1 MARTKTVTP
10 ESLAALGAEALAE
23 LLIAHAATDPALR
36 KKLDMLLAGTEGPGK
51 LAAEIEKRIKTIG
64 RSRSFVDW
72 EKRKSLAHELDHLR
86 ATIATRL
93 AKQDAAR
100 AIDLLWDFISIA
112 DAVMQRVGDGIGEVE
127 AVFDAAM
134 ADLGRLSAAE
144 PPGEGKALARRVL
157 AYCEGDG
164 VGATDALI
172 RHMSEALGAGGRAEI
187 RSKTEAALKAAPRS
201 SGPQDWGADAKRR
214 HLAFRLALLADLEND
229 ADAFIAAIRA
239 GGLESTH
246 ALDVAERL
254 ATANRP
260 AEALDWL
267 DKPRR
272 RIEDD
277 DEYGDDVA
285 ATDLRIAALEALGRK
300 DEAQAVRW
308 RHFERFLSAEH
319 LRAYLK
325 RLPDF
330 EDFEAEQKALDIA
343 AAHKQAARGLAF
355 FVEWRALDR
364 ADRLVRERLA
374 ALDGRLYEVL
384 RPAAEALEEKFPEA
398 ASLLYRRL
406 IESVLE
412 RGSSKQYQ
420 YAARDLLSCVR
431 LAPNLPVPGSI
442 ESHAAFVARLQKVH
456 GRKYGFWG
464 LIEAKGR

>member
-1 MARTKTVTP
+1 MARTKAVTP

-23 LLIAHAATDPALR
+23 VLIAHAATDPALR
-36 KKLDMLLAGTEGPGK
+36 KKLGMLLAATEGPGK

-72 EKRKSLAHELDHLR
+72 EKRKSLVHELDHLR
-86 ATIATRL
+86 MTIATRL

-100 AIDLLWDFISIA
+100 AIALLWDFIFIA

-127 AVFDAAM
+127 VVFDAAM

-144 PPGEGKALARRVL
+144 PRGDGKALARRVL
-157 AYCEGDG
+157 AYCERDG

-172 RHMSEALGAGGRAEI
+172 RHMSDALGATGRAEI
-187 RSKTEAALKAAPRS
+187 RDATEAALKTAPRPE
-201 SGPQDWGADAKRR
+201 GPHDWRADAKRH
-214 HLAFRLALLADLEND
+214 HLAFRLALLADLERD

-239 GGLESTH
+239 GGMESTH
-246 ALDVAERL
+246 ALEVAERL
-254 ATANRP
+254 IAANRP

-343 AAHKQAARGLAF
+343 AAHEQAAQGLAF
-355 FVEWRALDR
+355 FIAWRALDR
-364 ADRLVRERLA
+364 ADRLVRERLT

-406 IESVLE
+406 VESVLE
-412 RGSSKQYQ
+412 RGSSKQYP

-431 LAPNLPVPGSI
+431 LVPNLPAPGSI

-464 LIEAKGR
+464 LIEQKGF

>member
-10 ESLAALGAEALAE
+10 EALAALGAEALAE
-23 LLIAHAATDPALR
+23 VLIAHAATDPTLR
-36 KKLDMLLAGTEGPGK
+36 KKLGMLLAGTEGPGK
-51 LAAEIEKRIKTIG
+51 LAAEIDKRIKTIG

-72 EKRKSLAHELDHLR
+72 EKRKPLVHELDHLR
-86 ATIATRL
+86 VTIATRL

-100 AIDLLWDFISIA
+100 AIELLWDLIGIA
-112 DAVMQRVGDGIGEVE
+112 DAVMERVGDGIGEVE
-127 AVFDAAM
+127 DVFGAAM
-134 ADLGRLSAAE
+134 EDLGRLSAAQ
-144 PPGEGKALARRVL
+144 PPGDAKALARRVL
-157 AYCEGDG
+157 AFCERDG
-164 VGATDALI
+164 FGATDALI

-187 RSKTEAALKAAPRS
+187 RSKTEAALKTSPRS
-201 SGPQDWGADAKRR
+201 SGPQDWRADAERR
-214 HLAFRLALLADLEND
+214 HLAFRLALLADLENN

-239 GGLESTH
+239 GVLESTH
-246 ALDVAERL
+246 ALDVAGRL
-254 ATANRP
+254 IAANRP
-260 AEALDWL
+260 AEALEWL

-272 RIEDD
+272 RIEDED
-277 DEYGDDVA
+277 NDSTDA
-285 ATDLRIAALEALGRK
+285 DLRIAALEALGRK

-308 RHFERFLSAEH
+308 RHFERFLSANH

-330 EDFEAEQKALDIA
+330 EDFEAEQKALDVA

-355 FVEWRALDR
+355 FIEWRALDR

-384 RPAAEALEEKFPEA
+384 RPAAEALEEKFSEA

-420 YAARDLLSCVR
+420 YAARDLLSCAR
-431 LAPNLPVPGSI
+431 LAPHLPVPGSI

-464 LIEAKGR
+464 LIEPKGR